1 MQPDLKYFYLLQFS
15 YWLQQLLVL
24 ALRLEKPRVDF
35 KELVIHHIVTLWLIG
50 CVLEVVVYSILILK
64 NSLGGVMGST

>member
-1 MQPDLKYFYLLQFS
+1 MQPNLKLFYLLQFS

-35 KELVIHHIVTLWLIG
+35 KELVAHHIVTLWLIG
-50 CVLEVVVYSILILK
+50 YVSEPIVPCV
-64 NSLGGVMGST
+64 